1 MKACLRRSHLLLTLT
16 LALALPIGVMPAN
29 AQTQTQKPP
38 APSTA
43 KPSTAKPS
51 TAKPSTAKP
60 AQPTAKPAAPEPVKA
75 PAPPP
80 PQDVRFKSTY
90 TNGDMKTESVTY
102 IKGARERFEF
112 QDMVLLKQPD
122 QKRTIQISK
131 SANTYLVNPDGMAPA
146 MVPGAAPT
154 APPKPPGVIMVAT
167 TIVDTGERKQ
177 AFGQQARHVKL
188 MIDKQPMPGACDT
201 SKQRIE
207 TDGWYIDNPPA
218 IANRPAS
225 SEPPPASPDGCADQ
239 IQATSNGDPKALG
252 FPIAYTTTMAGDDGK
267 PIVSTMEVTEYE
279 ATTLDA
285 ALFEIPP
292 GLNAAM
298 NIRELSKALSDANE
312 AQLVAATS
320 APPAAPAP
328 KTAGVVRIGV
338 PEFTNKTQQTV
349 DTRALRQ
356 RLISDLTEAK
366 FEAVPMPAGTPA
378 ESQKRASEMGAD
390 YVLFA
395 EVSEL
400 KVNKPSKLG
409 GIMGAASGIAGGRAG
424 MAGAAMG
431 AAGAAAGPPKENT
444 ESSIAVKLL
453 QPDGKQ
459 RLSTT
464 TKGKDGSGFSLKSGL
479 NIAKYAGG
487 MYLSMMAGPMMFSK
501 MSSMG
506 AFSNMG
512 GMGMLGNPYLYQMQG
527 AGLGGFG
534 KGLGMDAT
542 AGAASYLMQSGM
554 AMNNLGGFVGAPGQ
568 GPSYDESLGE
578 AVQNAA
584 KAVQKA
590 LEKK

>member
-1 MKACLRRSHLLLTLT
+1 MNAASRRSPLFLTLT
-16 LALALPIGVMPAN
+16 LALALPLAALPAG
-29 AQTQTQKPP
+29 AQTTQKPP
-38 APSTA
+38 AAPR
-43 KPSTAKPS
+43 PSTAKPS

-90 TNGDMKTESVTY
+90 TNGDMKTESVTF
-102 IKGARERFEF
+102 IKGARERYEF

-131 SANTYLVNPDGMAPA
+131 SANTYLVAPDGMPGPSI
-146 MVPGAAPT
+146 PGAAP
-154 APPKPPGVIMVAT
+154 AGPPKPPGVIMVAT
-167 TIVDTGERKQ
+167 TIVDTGERK
-177 AFGQQARHVKL
+177 AMFGQQARHVKL
-188 MIDKQPMPGACDT
+188 MIDKQPMAGACDT

-207 TDGWYIDNPPA
+207 TDGWYVDNPPS
-218 IANRPAS
+218 IANRPAQA
-225 SEPPPASPDGCADQ
+225 EQPQPSPDGCTDQ
-239 IQATSNGDPKALG
+239 VQATSNGDPKVLG
-252 FPIAYTTTMAGDDGK
+252 FPIAYTTTLIGDDGK
-267 PIVSTMEVTEYE
+267 PLISSMEVTEYE
-279 ATTLDA
+279 ATNLDA

-298 NIRELSKALSDANE
+298 NIRELSKALSNANE
-312 AQLVAATS
+312 AKLVAAS
-320 APPAAPAP
+320 AEPVTAPAP
-328 KTAGVVRIGV
+328 KTPGVVRIAV

-356 RLISDLTEAK
+356 RLISDLAEAK
-366 FEAVPMPAGTPA
+366 FEAVPMPATTPA
-378 ESQKRASEMGAD
+378 EAQKRAGEMGAD
-390 YVLFA
+390 FVLLA

-400 KVNKPSKLG
+400 KVNKPGAFG
-409 GIMGAASGIAGGRAG
+409 GLMKAAGGVAGGRGGVSG
-424 MAGAAMG
+424 M
-431 AAGAAAGPPKENT
+431 AAGAAAGAAGGPPKENT
-444 ESSIAVKLL
+444 ESSIQVKLV

-479 NIAKYAGG
+479 GIAKYAGG
-487 MYLSMMAGPMMFSK
+487 MYLGMMAGPMMFSK
-501 MSSMG
+501 LAGAG
-506 AFSNMG
+506 AFNTMG

-527 AGLGGFG
+527 AGLSGLG
-534 KGLGMDAT
+534 KNIGMDAT
-542 AGAASYLMQSGM
+542 AGAAAHLMQSGM
-554 AMNNLGGFVGAPGQ
+554 AMDSLGGFVGIPGQ

>member
-1 MKACLRRSHLLLTLT
+1 MHRHSRLS
-16 LALALPIGVMPAN
+16 ALALTVALAVPVAA
-29 AQTQTQKPP
+29 AQAQTQKPPAKP

-51 TAKPSTAKP
+51 TAKPA
-60 AQPTAKPAAPEPVKA
+60 APTAKPAPE

-80 PQDVRFKSTY
+80 PQDVRFKSVY

-102 IKGARERFEF
+102 IKGERERYEF

-131 SANTYLVNPDGMAPA
+131 TANTYLVAPDGLPAAPVAPVAPA
-146 MVPGAAPT
+146 AAPGM
-154 APPKPPGVIMVAT
+154 PPKPPGMIMIAT
-167 TIVDTGERKQ
+167 TIVDTGERKA
-177 AFGQQARHVKL
+177 AFGQQARHVKM
-188 MIDKQPMPGACDT
+188 MIDKQPMAGACDT

-207 TDGWYIDNPPA
+207 TDGWYIDAPPSFSKRA
-218 IANRPAS
+218 ATADQPQAVT
-225 SEPPPASPDGCADQ
+225 EGCGDQ
-239 IQATSNGDPKALG
+239 IQTTSNGDPKVLG
-252 FPIAYTTTMAGDDGK
+252 FPIAYTTTLTGDDGK
-267 PIVSTMEVTEYE
+267 PIISSMEVTEFE
-279 ATTLDA
+279 PTTLDA
-285 ALFEIPP
+285 ALFEIPQ

-298 NIRELSKALSDANE
+298 NIRDLSKALSDANE
-312 AQLVAATS
+312 AKLVAASS

-328 KTAGVVRIGV
+328 KTPGVVRIAV
-338 PEFTNKTQQTV
+338 PEFTNKTTQAV

-356 RLISDLTEAK
+356 RLIGDLTEAK
-366 FEAVPMPAGTPA
+366 FEAVPMPAATPA
-378 ESQKRASEMGAD
+378 EAQKRAGEIGAD

-400 KVNKPSKLG
+400 KVNKPGAFG
-409 GIMGAASGIAGGRAG
+409 GLMKAAGGVAGGRAG
-424 MAGAAMG
+424 MAGAA
-431 AAGAAAGPPKENT
+431 AGAAAGATAPKENT
-444 ESSIAVKLL
+444 ESSVQVKLV

-464 TKGKDGSGFSLKSGL
+464 AKGKDGSGFSLKTGL
-479 NIAKYAGG
+479 GIAKYAGG

-501 MSSMG
+501 MAGAG

-527 AGLGGFG
+527 AGLSGLG
-534 KGLGMDAT
+534 KNMGMDAT
-542 AGAASYLMQSGM
+542 AGAAAYMMQTGM
-554 AMNNLGGFVGAPGQ
+554 AMDNLGGFVGVPGQ

-584 KAVQKA
+584 KSVQKA

>member
-1 MKACLRRSHLLLTLT
+1 MKPSARRSPLFLTVALT
-16 LALALPIGVMPAN
+16 LALPLATLTAA

-38 APSTA
+38 APA
-43 KPSTAKPS
+43 RPSTAKPT

-80 PQDVRFKSTY
+80 PQDVRFKAVY
-90 TNGDMKTESVTY
+90 KNGEMKTESVTY

-131 SANTYLVNPDGMAPA
+131 SANTYLVSPEGMPAPG
-146 MVPGAAPT
+146 VPGAAPA

-167 TIVDTGERKQ
+167 TIVDTSERKE

-188 MIDKQPMPGACDT
+188 MIDKQPMAGACDS

-207 TDGWYIDNPPA
+207 TDGWYIDNPPS
-218 IANRPAS
+218 IANRPS
-225 SEPPPASPDGCADQ
+225 PTEQTPASPDGCTDQ
-239 IQATSNGDPKALG
+239 IQATSNGDPKVLG
-252 FPIAYTTTMAGDDGK
+252 FPIAYTTTLTGDDGK
-267 PIVSTMEVTEYE
+267 PVVSTMEVTEFE
-279 ATTLDA
+279 ATTLDP
-285 ALFEIPP
+285 ALFEIP
-292 GLNAAM
+292 GGFNAVM

-312 AQLVAATS
+312 AKLVAASSEST
-320 APPAAPAP
+320 AAPIP
-328 KTAGVVRIGV
+328 KTPGVVRIGV
-338 PEFTNKTQQTV
+338 PELTNKTPQAV

-356 RLISDLTEAK
+356 RLIGDLTEAK
-366 FEAVPMPAGTPA
+366 FDAVPMPAGTPA
-378 ESQKRASEMGAD
+378 DLQKRAGELGYD

-400 KVNKPSKLG
+400 KVNKPG
-409 GIMGAASGIAGGRAG
+409 GFGGLMKAAGGVAGGRGGVAG
-424 MAGAAMG
+424 M
-431 AAGAAAGPPKENT
+431 AAGAAAGAAAPPKENT
-444 ESSIAVKLL
+444 ESSLAVKLV

-464 TKGKDGSGFSLKSGL
+464 SKGKDGSGFSLKSGL
-479 NIAKYAGG
+479 GIAKYAGG
-487 MYLSMMAGPMMFSK
+487 MYLGMMAGPMMYSK
-501 MSSMG
+501 LAGAG

-512 GMGMLGNPYLYQMQG
+512 GMGMLGNPMLYRMQG
-527 AGLGGFG
+527 AGMTGLG
-534 KGLGMDAT
+534 KGMGMDAT
-542 AGAASYLMQSGM
+542 AGAAAYLMQN
-554 AMNNLGGFVGAPGQ
+554 AMTMDNLGGYVGVPGQ

>member
-1 MKACLRRSHLLLTLT
+1 MKASSRRRYLLFALTIG
-16 LALALPIGVMPAN
+16 LALPVAIMPAA
-29 AQTQTQKPP
+29 AQTQTQKPS
-38 APSTA
+38 ARPSTA

-51 TAKPSTAKP
+51 TAKPSP
-60 AQPTAKPAAPEPVKA
+60 PAAKASEPAKA

-102 IKGARERFEF
+102 IKGARERYEF

-122 QKRTIQISK
+122 QKRTVQISK
-131 SANTYLVNPDGMAPA
+131 AANTYLVAPEGMAAPI
-146 MVPGAAPT
+146 VPGAAPT
-154 APPKPPGVIMVAT
+154 PPPKPPGVIMVAT
-167 TIVDTGERKQ
+167 TIVDTGERKP
-177 AFGQQARHVKL
+177 AFGQQARHVKV
-188 MIDKQPMPGACDT
+188 MIDKQPMAGACDT
-201 SKQRIE
+201 SKQRFE
-207 TDGWYIDNPPA
+207 TDGWYIDTPPS
-218 IANRPAS
+218 IANRAAS
-225 SEPPPASPDGCADQ
+225 SEQAPPSPDGCTDQ
-239 IQATSNGDPKALG
+239 IQATSNGDPKVLG
-252 FPIAYTTTMAGDDGK
+252 FPIAYTTTLTGDDGK
-267 PIVSTMEVTEYE
+267 PLVSSMEVTEFE

-298 NIRELSKALSDANE
+298 NIRELSKALSNANE
-312 AQLVAATS
+312 AKLVAASS
-320 APPAAPAP
+320 APLAASAP
-328 KTAGVVRIGV
+328 KSPGAVRIAV
-338 PEFTNKTQQTV
+338 PEFTNKTTQTV

-366 FEAVPMPAGTPA
+366 FEAVPMSAATPA
-378 ESQKRASEMGAD
+378 ELQKRAGEIGAD

-400 KVNKPSKLG
+400 KVAKPGAFG
-409 GIMGAASGIAGGRAG
+409 GIMKAAGGV
-424 MAGAAMG
+424 AGAAG
-431 AAGAAAGPPKENT
+431 GPAKDDT
-444 ESSIAVKLL
+444 ESSIAVKLV

-464 TKGKDGSGFSLKSGL
+464 TKGKDGSGFTLKTGL
-479 NIAKYAGG
+479 GIAKYAGG

-501 MSSMG
+501 MASMG

-512 GMGMLGNPYLYQMQG
+512 GMGMLGNPMLYRTQG
-527 AGLGGFG
+527 AGLSGLG
-534 KGLGMDAT
+534 KGMGMDAT
-542 AGAASYLMQSGM
+542 AGAAAYLMQSGM
-554 AMNNLGGFVGAPGQ
+554 AMDNLGGFVGVPGQ

-584 KAVQKA
+584 KAVQKS